1 MPPLTENGLSEVHC
15 CGCGRFLAL
24 SAIAVGVIQIKC
36 PRCKAWTTISSLPNA
51 VDSAGEAA
59 YNSSRKAE

>member
-1 MPPLTENGLSEVHC
+1 MPPVTEDTLTEVHC

-24 SAIAVGVIQIKC
+24 SAIAVGIVQIKC
-36 PRCKAWTTISSLPNA
+36 PKCKAWTTISSLPNG
-51 VDSAGEAA
+51 VDSPEEAP